1 MMMRKKEKKRAK
13 RRLAD
18 QKKQAEVSSNSSS
31 TATKVFFG
39 IVLIA
44 LVCGGLFF
52 IKKAR
57 ATTPSPAT
65 TYTYNLGEVLTNL
78 SDASDMRYVKTTIT
92 LETNNKAVE
101 NEIQNKEF
109 QVRDC
114 LISLF
119 NSETSEDFLNDPAK
133 VKDMAVD
140 GLNKNLTSGRVTNIY
155 FSDLVMQ

>member
-1 MMMRKKEKKRAK
+1 MPEN
-13 RRLAD
+13 
-18 QKKQAEVSSNSSS
+18 QEKQAEAEISSKPRSP
-31 TATKVFFG
+31 ATKVIFI

-44 LVCGGLFF
+44 LICGGLFF
-52 IKKAR
+52 IKQAR
-57 ATTPSPAT
+57 ATTPPTAT

-78 SDASDMRYVKTTIT
+78 SDSSDMKYVKTTIT
-92 LETNNKAVE
+92 LVTNNKAAE
-101 NEIQNKEF
+101 NEVQNKEF

-133 VKDMAVD
+133 VKSMSVD
-140 GLNKNLTSGRVTNIY
+140 SINKNLTSGRVTNIY